1 MKIFKIRSQKPLE
14 DRMFFSLLELI
25 EEEDRKQI
33 LRYQF
38 WQDRQRSLLGHLLSR
53 YAIIQEYALTNKE
66 IQIRRHAYGKPYIK
80 DYSQIHYN
88 ISHSGEWIVCVVD
101 SSSVGIDIQEHRG
114 AKNDLAKYYFSPRE
128 QNYLFSL
135 EKDEQS
141 VAFYDLWSMKEAYI
155 KATGKGLSQPLN
167 EFSVAQ
173 EEEGFCSVVE
183 KERRYFLRQ
192 YKIENGYSL
201 AVCSQTGWFCSDLR
215 ELTIEAILP
224 AFKENRC

>member
-1 MKIFKIRSQKPLE
+1 
-14 DRMFFSLLELI
+14 
-25 EEEDRKQI
+25 
-33 LRYQF
+33 
-38 WQDRQRSLLGHLLSR
+38 
-53 YAIIQEYALTNKE
+53 
-66 IQIRRHAYGKPYIK
+66 
-80 DYSQIHYN
+80 
-88 ISHSGEWIVCVVD
+88 
-101 SSSVGIDIQEHRG
+101 
-114 AKNDLAKYYFSPRE
+114 
-128 QNYLFSL
+128 
-135 EKDEQS
+135 
-141 VAFYDLWSMKEAYI
+141 MKEAYI